1 MLIGCSLA
9 GVPGF
14 DLPMCVA
21 LGAIAAATAPAA
33 TLMVI
38 RQYKARGPVSDML
51 LPVVAMDDALGLIAF
66 AISMN
71 IAQTLQSG
79 AAMTVQG
86 MLVSPLLEIV
96 GSVVLGAALGL
107 LLSLLARFFRSR
119 GNKLALTIAFVF
131 LALALCDLWGLS
143 NLLCIMMIGA
153 VMTNLC
159 PAASVIIEQT
169 DRFTP
174 PLFLLFF
181 VISGAELDLSVLPTV
196 GLVGACYVVVR
207 VLGKWLGSFLGSR
220 LVNAHPNV
228 QKYLGFTLIPQAG
241 VAIGMARKEKEVAA
255 LSGAVAYIIMNTAI
269 QAMINAAG
277 GVEAMP
283 ANSTTTML
291 GITTLQMG
299 VFGGIVVGLGVA
311 ALHNKFYKIELPQVL
326 AFFGGTRFVPIVSSI
341 VYLVVGIAM
350 FYIWPVVQNCIA
362 ALGALV
368 LASGYAGTF
377 IYGLLE
383 RALIPFG
390 LHHVFYMPFW
400 QTAVGGTAIIDG
412 VTVTGAQ
419 NIFFAELAS
428 KSTTVFSVSATRFMA
443 GKFPFMMFGLPG
455 AALAMYQCAKPEK
468 KKAAGGLLL
477 SAALTAFLTGITEPL
492 EFTFIFVALPMYA
505 VHCVLAGLSFMLMH
519 ILNVG
524 VGMTFS
530 GGLIDLVLF
539 GVMQGNAKTHWVWV
553 VVVGAVYFV
562 LYYIIFRFMISKF
575 DYKTPG
581 RDDAEEVKLYTRA
594 DVNARNAASGSV
606 PAGNDPVSAMI
617 VEGLGGAAN
626 LADVDCCA
634 TRLRCTVNDAA
645 LVKQDVL
652 KASGASGVICKGNG
666 VQVVYGPK
674 VAVIKAK
681 LEDYLES
688 APKNPVVAPSPATAP
703 AAKDT
708 VLSACLNGTVV
719 PLADVKDEAFAS
731 GVLGDGIAIEPSD
744 GELVA
749 PADGEI
755 SSTFETHHAVGMTT
769 ADGAELL
776 MHIGIDTVKLG
787 GKHFTYLVNEGDKVK
802 KGQPLIRFE
811 LEAIKAEGYP
821 VTTPLIVCNTD
832 DYAAVEAKA
841 SGTVKQGDALLELK
855 H

>member
-1 MLIGCSLA
+1 MKDKIFGVLQRVGRSFML
-9 GVPGF
+9 P
-14 DLPMCVA
+14 
-21 LGAIAAATAPAA
+21 IA
-33 TLMVI
+33 
-38 RQYKARGPVSDML
+38 L
-51 LPVVAMDDALGLIAF
+51 LPVA
-66 AISMN
+66 
-71 IAQTLQSG
+71 
-79 AAMTVQG
+79 
-86 MLVSPLLEIV
+86 
-96 GSVVLGAALGL
+96 GL
-107 LLSLLARFFRSR
+107 LLGIGSSFTNETMLAAYGLNSVIHPGTLIYTILDVMSQTGSAVF
-119 GNKLALTIAFVF
+119 NNLAL
-131 LALALCDLWGLS
+131 
-143 NLLCIMMIGA
+143 
-153 VMTNLC
+153 
-159 PAASVIIEQT
+159 
-169 DRFTP
+169 
-174 PLFLLFF
+174 LF
-181 VISGAELDLSVLPTV
+181 AM
-196 GLVGACYVVVR
+196 
-207 VLGKWLGSFLGSR
+207 
-220 LVNAHPNV
+220 
-228 QKYLGFTLIPQAG
+228 G

-277 GVEAMP
+277 GVDAMP

-326 AFFGGTRFVPIVSSI
+326 AFFGGTRFVPIISSI

-350 FYIWPVVQNCIA
+350 FYIWPVVQSGIA

-455 AALAMYQCAKPEK
+455 AALAMYHCAKPEK

-539 GVMQGNAKTHWVWV
+539 GAMQGNAKTHWIWV

-562 LYYIIFRFMISKF
+562 LYYLIFRFMISKF
-575 DYKTPG
+575 NYKTPG

-594 DVNARNAASGSV
+594 DVNARSAASGSNA
-606 PAGNDPVSAMI
+606 PAGDDPVSALI
-617 VEGLGGAAN
+617 VEGLGGTDN
-626 LADVDCCA
+626 LSDVDCCA
-634 TRLRCTVNDAA
+634 TRLRCTVKDAA
-645 LVKQDVL
+645 LVRQDVL

-681 LEDYLES
+681 LEDYLEN
-688 APKNPVVAPSPATAP
+688 APKTPAATAAP
-703 AAKDT
+703 APAAAPAAPAAAAKDT

-731 GVLGDGIAIEPSD
+731 GALGDGIAIEPTD

-769 ADGAELL
+769 VDGAELL

-787 GKHFTYLVNEGDKVK
+787 GKHFTYLVNEGDKVR
-802 KGQPLIRFE
+802 KGQPLIRFDI
-811 LEAIKAEGYP
+811 EAIKAEGYP

-832 DYAAVEAKA
+832 EYAAVTPKA

-855 H
+855 G

>member
-1 MLIGCSLA
+1 MKDKIFGVLQRVGRSFML
-9 GVPGF
+9 P
-14 DLPMCVA
+14 
-21 LGAIAAATAPAA
+21 IA
-33 TLMVI
+33 
-38 RQYKARGPVSDML
+38 L
-51 LPVVAMDDALGLIAF
+51 LPVA
-66 AISMN
+66 
-71 IAQTLQSG
+71 
-79 AAMTVQG
+79 
-86 MLVSPLLEIV
+86 
-96 GSVVLGAALGL
+96 GL
-107 LLSLLARFFRSR
+107 LLGIGSSFTNETMLAAYGLNSVIHPGTLIYTILDVMSQTGSAVF
-119 GNKLALTIAFVF
+119 NNLAL
-131 LALALCDLWGLS
+131 
-143 NLLCIMMIGA
+143 
-153 VMTNLC
+153 
-159 PAASVIIEQT
+159 
-169 DRFTP
+169 
-174 PLFLLFF
+174 LF
-181 VISGAELDLSVLPTV
+181 AM
-196 GLVGACYVVVR
+196 
-207 VLGKWLGSFLGSR
+207 
-220 LVNAHPNV
+220 
-228 QKYLGFTLIPQAG
+228 G

-326 AFFGGTRFVPIVSSI
+326 AFFGGTRFVPIISSI
-341 VYLVVGIAM
+341 MYLVVGIAM
-350 FYIWPVVQNCIA
+350 FYIWPVVQSGIA

-539 GVMQGNAKTHWVWV
+539 GVMQGNDKTHWMWV

-594 DVNARNAASGSV
+594 DVNARSAASGSTA
-606 PAGNDPVSAMI
+606 PAGDDPVSALI
-617 VEGLGGAAN
+617 VEGLGGADN
-626 LADVDCCA
+626 LSDVDCCA
-634 TRLRCTVNDAA
+634 TRLRCTVKDAA
-645 LVKQDVL
+645 LVRQDVL

-666 VQVVYGPK
+666 IQVVYGPK

-681 LEDYLES
+681 LEDYLEN
-688 APKNPVVAPSPATAP
+688 APKTPAATAAP
-703 AAKDT
+703 APAAAPAVPAAAAKDT
-708 VLSACLNGTVV
+708 VLAACLTGTVV

-731 GVLGDGIAIEPSD
+731 GALGDGIAIEPTD

-769 ADGAELL
+769 TDGAELL

-821 VTTPLIVCNTD
+821 VTTPVIVCNTD
-832 DYAAVEAKA
+832 DYAVVEAKA

>member
-1 MLIGCSLA
+1 MKDKIFGVLQRVGRSFML
-9 GVPGF
+9 P
-14 DLPMCVA
+14 
-21 LGAIAAATAPAA
+21 IA
-33 TLMVI
+33 
-38 RQYKARGPVSDML
+38 L
-51 LPVVAMDDALGLIAF
+51 LPVA
-66 AISMN
+66 
-71 IAQTLQSG
+71 
-79 AAMTVQG
+79 
-86 MLVSPLLEIV
+86 
-96 GSVVLGAALGL
+96 GL
-107 LLSLLARFFRSR
+107 LLGIGSSFTNETMLAAYGLNSVIHPGTLIYTILDVMSQTGSAVF
-119 GNKLALTIAFVF
+119 NNLAL
-131 LALALCDLWGLS
+131 
-143 NLLCIMMIGA
+143 
-153 VMTNLC
+153 
-159 PAASVIIEQT
+159 
-169 DRFTP
+169 
-174 PLFLLFF
+174 LF
-181 VISGAELDLSVLPTV
+181 AM
-196 GLVGACYVVVR
+196 
-207 VLGKWLGSFLGSR
+207 
-220 LVNAHPNV
+220 
-228 QKYLGFTLIPQAG
+228 G

-277 GVEAMP
+277 GVDAMP

-326 AFFGGTRFVPIVSSI
+326 AFFGGTRFVPIISSI

-350 FYIWPVVQNCIA
+350 FYIWPVVQSGIA

-428 KSTTVFSVSATRFMA
+428 KATTVFSVSATRFMA

-468 KKAAGGLLL
+468 KKVAGGLLL

-594 DVNARNAASGSV
+594 DVNARSAASGSNA
-606 PAGNDPVSAMI
+606 PAGDDPVSALI

-626 LADVDCCA
+626 LSDVDCCA
-634 TRLRCTVNDAA
+634 TRLRCTVKDAA

-681 LEDYLES
+681 LEDYLEN
-688 APKNPVVAPSPATAP
+688 APKTPAATAAPAPATAP
-703 AAKDT
+703 ATPAAAAKDT

-731 GVLGDGIAIEPSD
+731 GALGDGIAIEPTD

-832 DYAAVEAKA
+832 DYAAVAAKA

>member
-1 MLIGCSLA
+1 MKDKIFGVLQRVGRSFML
-9 GVPGF
+9 P
-14 DLPMCVA
+14 
-21 LGAIAAATAPAA
+21 IA
-33 TLMVI
+33 
-38 RQYKARGPVSDML
+38 L
-51 LPVVAMDDALGLIAF
+51 LPVA
-66 AISMN
+66 
-71 IAQTLQSG
+71 
-79 AAMTVQG
+79 
-86 MLVSPLLEIV
+86 
-96 GSVVLGAALGL
+96 GL
-107 LLSLLARFFRSR
+107 LLGIGSSFTNETMLAAYGLNSVIHPGTLIYTILDVMSQTGSAVF
-119 GNKLALTIAFVF
+119 NNLAL
-131 LALALCDLWGLS
+131 
-143 NLLCIMMIGA
+143 
-153 VMTNLC
+153 
-159 PAASVIIEQT
+159 
-169 DRFTP
+169 
-174 PLFLLFF
+174 LF
-181 VISGAELDLSVLPTV
+181 AM
-196 GLVGACYVVVR
+196 
-207 VLGKWLGSFLGSR
+207 
-220 LVNAHPNV
+220 
-228 QKYLGFTLIPQAG
+228 G

-350 FYIWPVVQNCIA
+350 FYIWPVVQSGIA

-468 KKAAGGLLL
+468 KKVAGGLLL

-539 GVMQGNAKTHWVWV
+539 GAMQGNAKTHWIWV

-562 LYYIIFRFMISKF
+562 LYYLIFRFMISKF

-594 DVNARNAASGSV
+594 DVNARSAASGSNA
-606 PAGNDPVSAMI
+606 PAGDDPVSALI
-617 VEGLGGAAN
+617 VEGLGGTDN
-626 LADVDCCA
+626 LSDVDCCA
-634 TRLRCTVNDAA
+634 TRLRCTVKDAA
-645 LVKQDVL
+645 LVRQDVL

-681 LEDYLES
+681 LEDYLET
-688 APKNPVVAPSPATAP
+688 APKTPAAPAAPAPAAAP
-703 AAKDT
+703 AAPAAAAKDT
-708 VLSACLNGTVV
+708 VLAACLTGTVV
-719 PLADVKDEAFAS
+719 PLAEVKDEAFAS
-731 GVLGDGIAIEPSD
+731 GALGDGIAIEPAV

-755 SSTFETHHAVGMTT
+755 SSTFDTHHAVGMTT
-769 ADGAELL
+769 VDGAELL

-787 GKHFTYLVNEGDKVK
+787 GKHFTYLVNEGDKVR
-802 KGQPLIRFE
+802 KGQPLIRFDI
-811 LEAIKAEGYP
+811 EAIKAEGYP

-832 DYAAVEAKA
+832 EYAAVTPKA

-855 H
+855 G

>member
-1 MLIGCSLA
+1 MKDKIFGVLQRVGRSFML
-9 GVPGF
+9 P
-14 DLPMCVA
+14 
-21 LGAIAAATAPAA
+21 IA
-33 TLMVI
+33 
-38 RQYKARGPVSDML
+38 L
-51 LPVVAMDDALGLIAF
+51 LPVA
-66 AISMN
+66 
-71 IAQTLQSG
+71 
-79 AAMTVQG
+79 
-86 MLVSPLLEIV
+86 
-96 GSVVLGAALGL
+96 GL
-107 LLSLLARFFRSR
+107 LLGIGSSFTNETMLAAYGLNSVIHPGTLIYTILDVMSQTGSAVF
-119 GNKLALTIAFVF
+119 NNLAL
-131 LALALCDLWGLS
+131 
-143 NLLCIMMIGA
+143 
-153 VMTNLC
+153 
-159 PAASVIIEQT
+159 
-169 DRFTP
+169 
-174 PLFLLFF
+174 LF
-181 VISGAELDLSVLPTV
+181 AM
-196 GLVGACYVVVR
+196 
-207 VLGKWLGSFLGSR
+207 
-220 LVNAHPNV
+220 
-228 QKYLGFTLIPQAG
+228 G

-277 GVEAMP
+277 GVDAMP

-326 AFFGGTRFVPIVSSI
+326 AFFGGTRFVPIISSI

-350 FYIWPVVQNCIA
+350 FYIWPVVQSGIA

-455 AALAMYQCAKPEK
+455 AALAMYHCAKPEK

-594 DVNARNAASGSV
+594 DVNARSAASGSNA
-606 PAGNDPVSAMI
+606 PAGDDPVSALI
-617 VEGLGGAAN
+617 VEGLGGTDN
-626 LADVDCCA
+626 LSDVDCCA
-634 TRLRCTVNDAA
+634 TRLRCTVKDAA
-645 LVKQDVL
+645 LVRQDVL

-681 LEDYLES
+681 LEDYLEN
-688 APKNPVVAPSPATAP
+688 APKTPAATAAP
-703 AAKDT
+703 APAAAPAAPAAAAKDT
-708 VLSACLNGTVV
+708 VLAACLTGTVV
-719 PLADVKDEAFAS
+719 PLAEVKDEAFAS
-731 GVLGDGIAIEPSD
+731 GALGDGIAIEPAV

-755 SSTFETHHAVGMTT
+755 SSTFDTHHAVGMTT
-769 ADGAELL
+769 VDGAELL

-787 GKHFTYLVNEGDKVK
+787 GKHFTYLVNEGDKVR
-802 KGQPLIRFE
+802 KGQPLIRFDI
-811 LEAIKAEGYP
+811 EAIKAEGYP

-832 DYAAVEAKA
+832 EYAAVTPKA

-855 H
+855 G

>member
-1 MLIGCSLA
+1 MKDKIFGVLQRVGRSFML
-9 GVPGF
+9 P
-14 DLPMCVA
+14 
-21 LGAIAAATAPAA
+21 IA
-33 TLMVI
+33 
-38 RQYKARGPVSDML
+38 L
-51 LPVVAMDDALGLIAF
+51 LPVA
-66 AISMN
+66 
-71 IAQTLQSG
+71 
-79 AAMTVQG
+79 
-86 MLVSPLLEIV
+86 
-96 GSVVLGAALGL
+96 GL
-107 LLSLLARFFRSR
+107 LLGIGSSFTNETMLAAYGLNNVIHPGTLIYTILDVMSQT
-119 GNKLALTIAFVF
+119 GNAVFSNLAL
-131 LALALCDLWGLS
+131 
-143 NLLCIMMIGA
+143 
-153 VMTNLC
+153 
-159 PAASVIIEQT
+159 
-169 DRFTP
+169 
-174 PLFLLFF
+174 LF
-181 VISGAELDLSVLPTV
+181 AM
-196 GLVGACYVVVR
+196 
-207 VLGKWLGSFLGSR
+207 
-220 LVNAHPNV
+220 
-228 QKYLGFTLIPQAG
+228 G

-350 FYIWPVVQNCIA
+350 FYIWPVVQSGIA

-412 VTVTGAQ
+412 MTVTGAQ

-428 KSTTVFSVSATRFMA
+428 KATTVFSVSATRFMA

-575 DYKTPG
+575 NYKTPG

-594 DVNARNAASGSV
+594 DVNARNAASGSTA
-606 PAGNDPVSAMI
+606 PAGNDPVSALI

-626 LADVDCCA
+626 LSDVDCCA
-634 TRLRCTVNDAA
+634 TRLRCTVKDAA

-681 LEDYLES
+681 LEDYLEN
-688 APKNPVVAPSPATAP
+688 APKTSAATATPAPATAP
-703 AAKDT
+703 AAPAAAAKDT

-719 PLADVKDEAFAS
+719 PLAEVKDEAFAS
-731 GVLGDGIAIEPSD
+731 GALGDGIAIEPID

-769 ADGAELL
+769 VDGAELL

-832 DYAAVEAKA
+832 DYAAVAAKA

>member
-1 MLIGCSLA
+1 MKDKIFGVLQRVGRSFML
-9 GVPGF
+9 P
-14 DLPMCVA
+14 
-21 LGAIAAATAPAA
+21 IA
-33 TLMVI
+33 
-38 RQYKARGPVSDML
+38 L
-51 LPVVAMDDALGLIAF
+51 LPVA
-66 AISMN
+66 
-71 IAQTLQSG
+71 
-79 AAMTVQG
+79 
-86 MLVSPLLEIV
+86 
-96 GSVVLGAALGL
+96 GL
-107 LLSLLARFFRSR
+107 LLGIGSSFTNETMLAAYGLNSVIHPGTLIYTILDVMSQT
-119 GNKLALTIAFVF
+119 GNAVFNNLAL
-131 LALALCDLWGLS
+131 
-143 NLLCIMMIGA
+143 
-153 VMTNLC
+153 
-159 PAASVIIEQT
+159 
-169 DRFTP
+169 
-174 PLFLLFF
+174 LF
-181 VISGAELDLSVLPTV
+181 AM
-196 GLVGACYVVVR
+196 
-207 VLGKWLGSFLGSR
+207 
-220 LVNAHPNV
+220 
-228 QKYLGFTLIPQAG
+228 G

-350 FYIWPVVQNCIA
+350 FYIWPVVQNGIA

-553 VVVGAVYFV
+553 VVVGVVYFV

-688 APKNPVVAPSPATAP
+688 APKNPVVASSPATAP

-787 GKHFTYLVNEGDKVK
+787 GKHFTYLINEGDKVK

-841 SGTVKQGDALLELK
+841 SGIVKQGDALLELK

>member
-1 MLIGCSLA
+1 MKDKIFGVLQRVGRSFML
-9 GVPGF
+9 P
-14 DLPMCVA
+14 
-21 LGAIAAATAPAA
+21 IA
-33 TLMVI
+33 
-38 RQYKARGPVSDML
+38 L
-51 LPVVAMDDALGLIAF
+51 LPVA
-66 AISMN
+66 
-71 IAQTLQSG
+71 
-79 AAMTVQG
+79 
-86 MLVSPLLEIV
+86 
-96 GSVVLGAALGL
+96 GL
-107 LLSLLARFFRSR
+107 LLGIGSSFTNETMLAAYGLNSVIHPGTLIYTILDVMSQTGSAVF
-119 GNKLALTIAFVF
+119 NNLAL
-131 LALALCDLWGLS
+131 
-143 NLLCIMMIGA
+143 
-153 VMTNLC
+153 
-159 PAASVIIEQT
+159 
-169 DRFTP
+169 
-174 PLFLLFF
+174 LF
-181 VISGAELDLSVLPTV
+181 AM
-196 GLVGACYVVVR
+196 
-207 VLGKWLGSFLGSR
+207 
-220 LVNAHPNV
+220 
-228 QKYLGFTLIPQAG
+228 G

-350 FYIWPVVQNCIA
+350 FYIWPVVQSGIA

-539 GVMQGNAKTHWVWV
+539 GVMQGNAKTHWIWV

-594 DVNARNAASGSV
+594 DVNARSAASGSTA
-606 PAGNDPVSAMI
+606 PAGDDPVSALI

-626 LADVDCCA
+626 LSDVDCCA
-634 TRLRCTVNDAA
+634 TRLRCTVKDAA
-645 LVKQDVL
+645 LVRQDVL

-681 LEDYLES
+681 LEDYLET
-688 APKNPVVAPSPATAP
+688 APKTPAAAAAAAPAPAAAP
-703 AAKDT
+703 AAPAAAAKDT
-708 VLSACLNGTVV
+708 VLAACLTGTVV

-731 GVLGDGIAIEPSD
+731 GALGDGIAIEPID

-832 DYAAVEAKA
+832 DYAAVAAKA

>member
-1 MLIGCSLA
+1 MKDKIFGVLQRVGRSFML
-9 GVPGF
+9 P
-14 DLPMCVA
+14 
-21 LGAIAAATAPAA
+21 IA
-33 TLMVI
+33 
-38 RQYKARGPVSDML
+38 L
-51 LPVVAMDDALGLIAF
+51 LPVA
-66 AISMN
+66 
-71 IAQTLQSG
+71 
-79 AAMTVQG
+79 
-86 MLVSPLLEIV
+86 
-96 GSVVLGAALGL
+96 GL
-107 LLSLLARFFRSR
+107 LLGIGSSFTNETMLAAYGLNSVIHPGTLIYTILDVMSQTGSAVF
-119 GNKLALTIAFVF
+119 NNLAL
-131 LALALCDLWGLS
+131 
-143 NLLCIMMIGA
+143 
-153 VMTNLC
+153 
-159 PAASVIIEQT
+159 
-169 DRFTP
+169 
-174 PLFLLFF
+174 LF
-181 VISGAELDLSVLPTV
+181 AM
-196 GLVGACYVVVR
+196 
-207 VLGKWLGSFLGSR
+207 
-220 LVNAHPNV
+220 
-228 QKYLGFTLIPQAG
+228 G

-326 AFFGGTRFVPIVSSI
+326 AFFGGTRFVPIISSI

-350 FYIWPVVQNCIA
+350 FYIWPVVQSGIA

-575 DYKTPG
+575 NYKTPG

-606 PAGNDPVSAMI
+606 PAGNDPVSALI

-626 LADVDCCA
+626 LSDVDCCA
-634 TRLRCTVNDAA
+634 TRLRCTVKDAA

-681 LEDYLES
+681 LEDYLEN
-688 APKNPVVAPSPATAP
+688 APKTPAVTAAPAPATAP
-703 AAKDT
+703 AAPAAAAKDT

-719 PLADVKDEAFAS
+719 PLAEVKDEAFAS
-731 GVLGDGIAIEPSD
+731 GALGDGIAIEPID

-769 ADGAELL
+769 VDGAELL

-832 DYAAVEAKA
+832 DYAAVAAKA

>member
-1 MLIGCSLA
+1 MKDKIFGVLQRVGRSFML
-9 GVPGF
+9 P
-14 DLPMCVA
+14 
-21 LGAIAAATAPAA
+21 IA
-33 TLMVI
+33 
-38 RQYKARGPVSDML
+38 L
-51 LPVVAMDDALGLIAF
+51 LPVA
-66 AISMN
+66 
-71 IAQTLQSG
+71 
-79 AAMTVQG
+79 
-86 MLVSPLLEIV
+86 
-96 GSVVLGAALGL
+96 GL
-107 LLSLLARFFRSR
+107 LLGIGSSFTNETMLAAYGLNSVIHPGTLIYTILDVMSQTGSAVF
-119 GNKLALTIAFVF
+119 NNLAL
-131 LALALCDLWGLS
+131 
-143 NLLCIMMIGA
+143 
-153 VMTNLC
+153 
-159 PAASVIIEQT
+159 
-169 DRFTP
+169 
-174 PLFLLFF
+174 LF
-181 VISGAELDLSVLPTV
+181 AM
-196 GLVGACYVVVR
+196 
-207 VLGKWLGSFLGSR
+207 
-220 LVNAHPNV
+220 
-228 QKYLGFTLIPQAG
+228 G

-350 FYIWPVVQNCIA
+350 FYIWPVVQSGIA

-468 KKAAGGLLL
+468 KKVAGGLLL

-594 DVNARNAASGSV
+594 DVNARSAASGSTA
-606 PAGNDPVSAMI
+606 PAGDDPVSALI

-626 LADVDCCA
+626 LSDVDCCA
-634 TRLRCTVNDAA
+634 TRLRCTVKDAA
-645 LVKQDVL
+645 LVRQDVL

-681 LEDYLES
+681 LEDYLEN
-688 APKNPVVAPSPATAP
+688 APKTPAATAAP
-703 AAKDT
+703 AVPAAAPAVPAAAAKDT
-708 VLSACLNGTVV
+708 VLAACLTGTVV
-719 PLADVKDEAFAS
+719 PLAEVKDEAFAS
-731 GVLGDGIAIEPSD
+731 GALGDGIAIEPAV

-755 SSTFETHHAVGMTT
+755 SSTFDTHHAVGMTT
-769 ADGAELL
+769 VDGAELL

-787 GKHFTYLVNEGDKVK
+787 GKHFTYLVNEGDKVR
-802 KGQPLIRFE
+802 KGQPLIRFDI
-811 LEAIKAEGYP
+811 EAIKAEGYP

-832 DYAAVEAKA
+832 EYAAVTPKA

-855 H
+855 G

>member
-1 MLIGCSLA
+1 MKDKIFGVLQRVGRSFML
-9 GVPGF
+9 P
-14 DLPMCVA
+14 
-21 LGAIAAATAPAA
+21 IA
-33 TLMVI
+33 
-38 RQYKARGPVSDML
+38 L
-51 LPVVAMDDALGLIAF
+51 LPVA
-66 AISMN
+66 
-71 IAQTLQSG
+71 
-79 AAMTVQG
+79 
-86 MLVSPLLEIV
+86 
-96 GSVVLGAALGL
+96 GL
-107 LLSLLARFFRSR
+107 LLGIGSSFTNETMLAAYGLNSVIHPGTLIYTILDVMSQTGSAVF
-119 GNKLALTIAFVF
+119 NNLAL
-131 LALALCDLWGLS
+131 
-143 NLLCIMMIGA
+143 
-153 VMTNLC
+153 
-159 PAASVIIEQT
+159 
-169 DRFTP
+169 
-174 PLFLLFF
+174 LF
-181 VISGAELDLSVLPTV
+181 AM
-196 GLVGACYVVVR
+196 
-207 VLGKWLGSFLGSR
+207 
-220 LVNAHPNV
+220 
-228 QKYLGFTLIPQAG
+228 G

-350 FYIWPVVQNCIA
+350 FYIWPVVQSGIA

-468 KKAAGGLLL
+468 KKVAGGLLL

-539 GVMQGNAKTHWVWV
+539 GVMQGNAKTHWMWV

-594 DVNARNAASGSV
+594 DVNARSAASGSNA
-606 PAGNDPVSAMI
+606 PAGDDPVSALI
-617 VEGLGGAAN
+617 VEGLGGTDN
-626 LADVDCCA
+626 LSDVDCCA
-634 TRLRCTVNDAA
+634 TRLRCTVKDAA
-645 LVKQDVL
+645 LVRQDVL

-681 LEDYLES
+681 LEDYLEN
-688 APKNPVVAPSPATAP
+688 APKTPAAATAP
-703 AAKDT
+703 APAAAPAAPAAAAKDT
-708 VLSACLNGTVV
+708 VLAACLTGTVV
-719 PLADVKDEAFAS
+719 PLAEVKDEAFAS
-731 GVLGDGIAIEPSD
+731 GALGDGIAIEPAV

-755 SSTFETHHAVGMTT
+755 SSTFDTHHAVGMTT
-769 ADGAELL
+769 VDGAELL

-787 GKHFTYLVNEGDKVK
+787 GKHFTYLVNEGDKVR
-802 KGQPLIRFE
+802 KGQPLIRFDI
-811 LEAIKAEGYP
+811 EAIKAEGYP

-832 DYAAVEAKA
+832 EYAAVTPKA

-855 H
+855 G

>member
-1 MLIGCSLA
+1 MKDKIFGVLQRVGRSFML
-9 GVPGF
+9 P
-14 DLPMCVA
+14 
-21 LGAIAAATAPAA
+21 IA
-33 TLMVI
+33 
-38 RQYKARGPVSDML
+38 L
-51 LPVVAMDDALGLIAF
+51 LPVA
-66 AISMN
+66 
-71 IAQTLQSG
+71 
-79 AAMTVQG
+79 
-86 MLVSPLLEIV
+86 
-96 GSVVLGAALGL
+96 GL
-107 LLSLLARFFRSR
+107 LLGIGSSFTNETMLAAYGLNSVIHPGTLIYTILDVMSQTGSAVF
-119 GNKLALTIAFVF
+119 NNLAL
-131 LALALCDLWGLS
+131 
-143 NLLCIMMIGA
+143 
-153 VMTNLC
+153 
-159 PAASVIIEQT
+159 
-169 DRFTP
+169 
-174 PLFLLFF
+174 LF
-181 VISGAELDLSVLPTV
+181 AM
-196 GLVGACYVVVR
+196 
-207 VLGKWLGSFLGSR
+207 
-220 LVNAHPNV
+220 
-228 QKYLGFTLIPQAG
+228 G

-326 AFFGGTRFVPIVSSI
+326 AFFGGTRFVPIISSI

-350 FYIWPVVQNCIA
+350 FYIWPVVQSGIA

-412 VTVTGAQ
+412 MTVTGAQ

-428 KSTTVFSVSATRFMA
+428 KATTVFSVSATRFMA

-553 VVVGAVYFV
+553 IVVGAVYFV

-575 DYKTPG
+575 NYKTPG

-606 PAGNDPVSAMI
+606 PAGNDPVSALI

-626 LADVDCCA
+626 LSDVDCCA
-634 TRLRCTVNDAA
+634 TRLRCTVKDAA

-681 LEDYLES
+681 LEDYLEN
-688 APKNPVVAPSPATAP
+688 APKTPAATAASAPATAP
-703 AAKDT
+703 AAPAAAAKDT

-719 PLADVKDEAFAS
+719 PLAEVKDEAFAS
-731 GVLGDGIAIEPSD
+731 GALGDGIAIEPID

-769 ADGAELL
+769 VDGAELL

-832 DYAAVEAKA
+832 DYAAVAAKA

>member
-1 MLIGCSLA
+1 MKDKIFGVLQRVGRSFML
-9 GVPGF
+9 P
-14 DLPMCVA
+14 
-21 LGAIAAATAPAA
+21 IA
-33 TLMVI
+33 
-38 RQYKARGPVSDML
+38 L
-51 LPVVAMDDALGLIAF
+51 LPVA
-66 AISMN
+66 
-71 IAQTLQSG
+71 
-79 AAMTVQG
+79 
-86 MLVSPLLEIV
+86 
-96 GSVVLGAALGL
+96 GL
-107 LLSLLARFFRSR
+107 LLGIGSSFTNETMLAAYGLNSVIHPGTLIYTILDVMSQTGSAVF
-119 GNKLALTIAFVF
+119 NNLAL
-131 LALALCDLWGLS
+131 
-143 NLLCIMMIGA
+143 
-153 VMTNLC
+153 
-159 PAASVIIEQT
+159 
-169 DRFTP
+169 
-174 PLFLLFF
+174 LF
-181 VISGAELDLSVLPTV
+181 AM
-196 GLVGACYVVVR
+196 
-207 VLGKWLGSFLGSR
+207 
-220 LVNAHPNV
+220 
-228 QKYLGFTLIPQAG
+228 G

-277 GVEAMP
+277 GVDAMP

-326 AFFGGTRFVPIVSSI
+326 AFFGGTRFVPIISSI

-350 FYIWPVVQNCIA
+350 FYIWPVVQSGIA

-539 GVMQGNAKTHWVWV
+539 GVMQGNAKTHWMWV

-594 DVNARNAASGSV
+594 DVNARSAASGSTA
-606 PAGNDPVSAMI
+606 PAGDDPVSALI
-617 VEGLGGAAN
+617 VEGLGGTDN
-626 LADVDCCA
+626 LSDVDCCA
-634 TRLRCTVNDAA
+634 TRLRCTVKDAA
-645 LVKQDVL
+645 LVRQDVL

-681 LEDYLES
+681 LEDYLEN
-688 APKNPVVAPSPATAP
+688 APKTPAATAAP
-703 AAKDT
+703 APAAAPAAPAAAAKDT
-708 VLSACLNGTVV
+708 VLAACLTGTVV
-719 PLADVKDEAFAS
+719 PLAEVKDEAFAS
-731 GVLGDGIAIEPSD
+731 GALGDGIAIEPAV

-755 SSTFETHHAVGMTT
+755 SSTFDTHHAVGMTT
-769 ADGAELL
+769 VDGAELL

-787 GKHFTYLVNEGDKVK
+787 GKHFTYLVNEGDKVR
-802 KGQPLIRFE
+802 KGQPLIRFDI
-811 LEAIKAEGYP
+811 EAIKAEGYP

-832 DYAAVEAKA
+832 EYAAVTPKA

-855 H
+855 G

>member
-1 MLIGCSLA
+1 MKDKIFGVLQRVGRSFML
-9 GVPGF
+9 P
-14 DLPMCVA
+14 
-21 LGAIAAATAPAA
+21 IA
-33 TLMVI
+33 
-38 RQYKARGPVSDML
+38 L
-51 LPVVAMDDALGLIAF
+51 LPVA
-66 AISMN
+66 
-71 IAQTLQSG
+71 
-79 AAMTVQG
+79 
-86 MLVSPLLEIV
+86 
-96 GSVVLGAALGL
+96 GL
-107 LLSLLARFFRSR
+107 LLGIGSSFTNETMLAAYGLNSVIHPGTLIYTILDVMSQTGSAVF
-119 GNKLALTIAFVF
+119 NNLAL
-131 LALALCDLWGLS
+131 
-143 NLLCIMMIGA
+143 
-153 VMTNLC
+153 
-159 PAASVIIEQT
+159 
-169 DRFTP
+169 
-174 PLFLLFF
+174 LF
-181 VISGAELDLSVLPTV
+181 AM
-196 GLVGACYVVVR
+196 
-207 VLGKWLGSFLGSR
+207 
-220 LVNAHPNV
+220 
-228 QKYLGFTLIPQAG
+228 G

-326 AFFGGTRFVPIVSSI
+326 AFFGGTRFVPIISSI

-350 FYIWPVVQNCIA
+350 FYIWPVVQSGIA

-468 KKAAGGLLL
+468 KKVAGGLLL

-594 DVNARNAASGSV
+594 DVNARSAASGSTAT
-606 PAGNDPVSAMI
+606 AGDDPVSALI

-626 LADVDCCA
+626 LSDVDCCA
-634 TRLRCTVNDAA
+634 TRLRCTVKDVA

-652 KASGASGVICKGNG
+652 KASGASGVICKGDG

-681 LEDYLES
+681 LEDYLEN
-688 APKNPVVAPSPATAP
+688 APKTPAATAAPAPATAP
-703 AAKDT
+703 AAPAAAAKDT

-719 PLADVKDEAFAS
+719 PLAEVKDEAFAS
-731 GVLGDGIAIEPSD
+731 GALGDGIAIEPTD

-769 ADGAELL
+769 VDGAELL

-787 GKHFTYLVNEGDKVK
+787 GKHFTYLVSEGDKVK
-802 KGQPLIRFE
+802 KGQPLIRFD

-832 DYAAVEAKA
+832 DYAAVAAKA

>member
-1 MLIGCSLA
+1 MKDKIFGVLQRVGRSFML
-9 GVPGF
+9 P
-14 DLPMCVA
+14 
-21 LGAIAAATAPAA
+21 IA
-33 TLMVI
+33 
-38 RQYKARGPVSDML
+38 L
-51 LPVVAMDDALGLIAF
+51 LPVA
-66 AISMN
+66 
-71 IAQTLQSG
+71 
-79 AAMTVQG
+79 
-86 MLVSPLLEIV
+86 
-96 GSVVLGAALGL
+96 GL
-107 LLSLLARFFRSR
+107 LLGIGSSFTNETMLAAYGLNSVIHPGTLIYTILDVMSQTGSAVF
-119 GNKLALTIAFVF
+119 NNLAL
-131 LALALCDLWGLS
+131 
-143 NLLCIMMIGA
+143 
-153 VMTNLC
+153 
-159 PAASVIIEQT
+159 
-169 DRFTP
+169 
-174 PLFLLFF
+174 LF
-181 VISGAELDLSVLPTV
+181 AM
-196 GLVGACYVVVR
+196 
-207 VLGKWLGSFLGSR
+207 
-220 LVNAHPNV
+220 
-228 QKYLGFTLIPQAG
+228 G
-241 VAIGMARKEKEVAA
+241 VAIGMARKEKAVAA

-326 AFFGGTRFVPIVSSI
+326 AFFGGTRFVPIISSI

-350 FYIWPVVQNCIA
+350 FYIWPVVQSGIA

-412 VTVTGAQ
+412 MTVTGAQ

-468 KKAAGGLLL
+468 KKVAGGLLL

-539 GVMQGNAKTHWVWV
+539 GVMQGNAKTHWIWV

-594 DVNARNAASGSV
+594 DVNARSAASGSTA
-606 PAGNDPVSAMI
+606 PAGDDPVSALI
-617 VEGLGGAAN
+617 VEGLGGADN
-626 LADVDCCA
+626 LSDVDCCA
-634 TRLRCTVNDAA
+634 TRLRCTVKDVA

-652 KASGASGVICKGNG
+652 KASGASGVICKGDG

-681 LEDYLES
+681 LEDYLEN
-688 APKNPVVAPSPATAP
+688 APKTPAATAAPAPATAP
-703 AAKDT
+703 AAPAAAAKDT

-719 PLADVKDEAFAS
+719 PLAEVKDEAFAS
-731 GVLGDGIAIEPSD
+731 GALGDGIAIEPID

-769 ADGAELL
+769 VDGAELL

-787 GKHFTYLVNEGDKVK
+787 GKHFTYLVSEGDKVK
-802 KGQPLIRFE
+802 KGQPLIRFD

-832 DYAAVEAKA
+832 DYAAVAAKA

>member
-1 MLIGCSLA
+1 MKDKIFGVLQRVGRSFML
-9 GVPGF
+9 P
-14 DLPMCVA
+14 
-21 LGAIAAATAPAA
+21 IA
-33 TLMVI
+33 
-38 RQYKARGPVSDML
+38 L
-51 LPVVAMDDALGLIAF
+51 LPVA
-66 AISMN
+66 
-71 IAQTLQSG
+71 
-79 AAMTVQG
+79 
-86 MLVSPLLEIV
+86 
-96 GSVVLGAALGL
+96 GL
-107 LLSLLARFFRSR
+107 LLGIGSSFTNETMLAAYGLNSVIHPGTLIYTILDVMSQTGSAVF
-119 GNKLALTIAFVF
+119 NNLAL
-131 LALALCDLWGLS
+131 
-143 NLLCIMMIGA
+143 
-153 VMTNLC
+153 
-159 PAASVIIEQT
+159 
-169 DRFTP
+169 
-174 PLFLLFF
+174 LF
-181 VISGAELDLSVLPTV
+181 AM
-196 GLVGACYVVVR
+196 
-207 VLGKWLGSFLGSR
+207 
-220 LVNAHPNV
+220 
-228 QKYLGFTLIPQAG
+228 G

-350 FYIWPVVQNCIA
+350 FYIWPVVQSGIA

-594 DVNARNAASGSV
+594 DVNARSAASGSTA
-606 PAGNDPVSAMI
+606 PAGDDPVSALI

-626 LADVDCCA
+626 LSDVDCCA
-634 TRLRCTVNDAA
+634 TRLRCTVKDAA

-681 LEDYLES
+681 LEDYLEN
-688 APKNPVVAPSPATAP
+688 APKTPAAP

-731 GVLGDGIAIEPSD
+731 GALGDGIAIEPTD

-832 DYAAVEAKA
+832 DYAAVVAKA

>member
-1 MLIGCSLA
+1 MKDKIFGVLQRVGRSFML
-9 GVPGF
+9 P
-14 DLPMCVA
+14 
-21 LGAIAAATAPAA
+21 IA
-33 TLMVI
+33 
-38 RQYKARGPVSDML
+38 L
-51 LPVVAMDDALGLIAF
+51 LPVA
-66 AISMN
+66 
-71 IAQTLQSG
+71 
-79 AAMTVQG
+79 
-86 MLVSPLLEIV
+86 
-96 GSVVLGAALGL
+96 GL
-107 LLSLLARFFRSR
+107 LLGIGSSFTNETMLAAYGLNSVIHPGTLIYTILDVMSQTGSAVF
-119 GNKLALTIAFVF
+119 NNLAL
-131 LALALCDLWGLS
+131 
-143 NLLCIMMIGA
+143 
-153 VMTNLC
+153 
-159 PAASVIIEQT
+159 
-169 DRFTP
+169 
-174 PLFLLFF
+174 LF
-181 VISGAELDLSVLPTV
+181 AM
-196 GLVGACYVVVR
+196 
-207 VLGKWLGSFLGSR
+207 
-220 LVNAHPNV
+220 
-228 QKYLGFTLIPQAG
+228 G

-311 ALHNKFYKIELPQVL
+311 ALHNRFYKIELPQVL
-326 AFFGGTRFVPIVSSI
+326 AFFGGTRFVPIISSI

-350 FYIWPVVQNCIA
+350 FYIWPVVQSGIA

-539 GVMQGNAKTHWVWV
+539 GAMQGNAKTHWMWV

-594 DVNARNAASGSV
+594 DVNARSAASGSTA
-606 PAGNDPVSAMI
+606 PAGDDPVSALI
-617 VEGLGGAAN
+617 VEGLGGVDN
-626 LADVDCCA
+626 LSDVDCCA
-634 TRLRCTVNDAA
+634 TRLRCTVKDVA

-652 KASGASGVICKGNG
+652 KASGASGVICKGDG

-681 LEDYLES
+681 LEDYLEN
-688 APKNPVVAPSPATAP
+688 APKTPAVTATPAPAAH

-719 PLADVKDEAFAS
+719 PLAEVKDEAFAS
-731 GVLGDGIAIEPSD
+731 GALGDGIAIEPID

-769 ADGAELL
+769 VDGAELL

-832 DYAAVEAKA
+832 DYAAVAAKA

>member
-1 MLIGCSLA
+1 MKDKIFGVLQRVGRSFML
-9 GVPGF
+9 P
-14 DLPMCVA
+14 
-21 LGAIAAATAPAA
+21 IA
-33 TLMVI
+33 
-38 RQYKARGPVSDML
+38 L
-51 LPVVAMDDALGLIAF
+51 LPVA
-66 AISMN
+66 
-71 IAQTLQSG
+71 
-79 AAMTVQG
+79 
-86 MLVSPLLEIV
+86 
-96 GSVVLGAALGL
+96 GL
-107 LLSLLARFFRSR
+107 LLGIGSSFTNETMLAAYGLNSVIHPGTLIYTILDVMSQTGSAVF
-119 GNKLALTIAFVF
+119 NNLAL
-131 LALALCDLWGLS
+131 
-143 NLLCIMMIGA
+143 
-153 VMTNLC
+153 
-159 PAASVIIEQT
+159 
-169 DRFTP
+169 
-174 PLFLLFF
+174 LF
-181 VISGAELDLSVLPTV
+181 AM
-196 GLVGACYVVVR
+196 
-207 VLGKWLGSFLGSR
+207 
-220 LVNAHPNV
+220 
-228 QKYLGFTLIPQAG
+228 G

-326 AFFGGTRFVPIVSSI
+326 AFFGGTRFVPIISSI

-350 FYIWPVVQNCIA
+350 FYIWPVVQSGIA

-539 GVMQGNAKTHWVWV
+539 GVMQGNAKTHWIWV

-562 LYYIIFRFMISKF
+562 LYYLIFRFMISKF
-575 DYKTPG
+575 NYKTPG

-594 DVNARNAASGSV
+594 DVNARSAASGSNA
-606 PAGNDPVSAMI
+606 PAGDDPVSALI

-626 LADVDCCA
+626 LSDVDCCA
-634 TRLRCTVNDAA
+634 TRLRCTVKDAA
-645 LVKQDVL
+645 LVRQDVL

-681 LEDYLES
+681 LEDYLEN
-688 APKNPVVAPSPATAP
+688 APKTPAATAAP
-703 AAKDT
+703 APAAAPAVPAAAAKDT
-708 VLSACLNGTVV
+708 VLAACLTGTVV

-731 GVLGDGIAIEPSD
+731 GALGDGIAIEPTD

-769 ADGAELL
+769 VDGAELL

-811 LEAIKAEGYP
+811 LEAIKVEGYP

-832 DYAAVEAKA
+832 DYAAVAAKA

>member
-1 MLIGCSLA
+1 MKDKIFGVLQRVGRSFML
-9 GVPGF
+9 P
-14 DLPMCVA
+14 
-21 LGAIAAATAPAA
+21 IA
-33 TLMVI
+33 
-38 RQYKARGPVSDML
+38 L
-51 LPVVAMDDALGLIAF
+51 LPVA
-66 AISMN
+66 
-71 IAQTLQSG
+71 
-79 AAMTVQG
+79 
-86 MLVSPLLEIV
+86 
-96 GSVVLGAALGL
+96 GL
-107 LLSLLARFFRSR
+107 LLGIGSSFTNETMLAAYGLNSVIHPGTLIYTILDVMSQTGSAVF
-119 GNKLALTIAFVF
+119 NNLAL
-131 LALALCDLWGLS
+131 
-143 NLLCIMMIGA
+143 
-153 VMTNLC
+153 
-159 PAASVIIEQT
+159 
-169 DRFTP
+169 
-174 PLFLLFF
+174 LF
-181 VISGAELDLSVLPTV
+181 AM
-196 GLVGACYVVVR
+196 
-207 VLGKWLGSFLGSR
+207 
-220 LVNAHPNV
+220 
-228 QKYLGFTLIPQAG
+228 G

-326 AFFGGTRFVPIVSSI
+326 AFFGGTRFVPIISSI

-350 FYIWPVVQNCIA
+350 FYIWPVVQSGIA

-468 KKAAGGLLL
+468 KKVAGGLLL

-594 DVNARNAASGSV
+594 DVNARSAASGSTA
-606 PAGNDPVSAMI
+606 PAGDDPVSALI

-626 LADVDCCA
+626 LSDVDCCA
-634 TRLRCTVNDAA
+634 TRLRCTVKDAA

-681 LEDYLES
+681 LEDYLEN
-688 APKNPVVAPSPATAP
+688 APKTPAATAASAPATAP
-703 AAKDT
+703 AAPAAAAKDT

-719 PLADVKDEAFAS
+719 PLAEVKDEAFAS
-731 GVLGDGIAIEPSD
+731 GALGDGIAIEPTD

-787 GKHFTYLVNEGDKVK
+787 GKHFAYLVNEGDKVK

-832 DYAAVEAKA
+832 DYAAVAAKA

>member
-1 MLIGCSLA
+1 MLDTNLGKGELKMKDKIF
-9 GVPGF
+9 GVLQRVGRSF
-14 DLPMCVA
+14 MLP
-21 LGAIAAATAPAA
+21 IA
-33 TLMVI
+33 
-38 RQYKARGPVSDML
+38 L
-51 LPVVAMDDALGLIAF
+51 LPVA
-66 AISMN
+66 
-71 IAQTLQSG
+71 
-79 AAMTVQG
+79 
-86 MLVSPLLEIV
+86 
-96 GSVVLGAALGL
+96 GL
-107 LLSLLARFFRSR
+107 LLGIGSSFTNETMLAAYGLNSVIHPGTLIYTILDVMSQT
-119 GNKLALTIAFVF
+119 GNAVFNNLAL
-131 LALALCDLWGLS
+131 
-143 NLLCIMMIGA
+143 
-153 VMTNLC
+153 
-159 PAASVIIEQT
+159 
-169 DRFTP
+169 
-174 PLFLLFF
+174 LF
-181 VISGAELDLSVLPTV
+181 AM
-196 GLVGACYVVVR
+196 
-207 VLGKWLGSFLGSR
+207 
-220 LVNAHPNV
+220 
-228 QKYLGFTLIPQAG
+228 G

-350 FYIWPVVQNCIA
+350 FYIWPVVQNGIA

-606 PAGNDPVSAMI
+606 PAGNDPVSALI

-626 LADVDCCA
+626 LTDVDCCA

-688 APKNPVVAPSPATAP
+688 TPKDPVVAPSPAAAS

-821 VTTPLIVCNTD
+821 VTTPVIVCNTD

-841 SGTVKQGDALLELK
+841 GGTVKQGDALLELK

>member
-1 MLIGCSLA
+1 MA
-9 GVPGF
+9 
-14 DLPMCVA
+14 
-21 LGAIAAATAPAA
+21 
-33 TLMVI
+33 
-38 RQYKARGPVSDML
+38 
-51 LPVVAMDDALGLIAF
+51 
-66 AISMN
+66 
-71 IAQTLQSG
+71 
-79 AAMTVQG
+79 
-86 MLVSPLLEIV
+86 
-96 GSVVLGAALGL
+96 GL
-107 LLSLLARFFRSR
+107 LLGIGSSFTNETMLAAYGLNSVIHPGTLIYTILDVMSQT
-119 GNKLALTIAFVF
+119 GNAVFNNLAL
-131 LALALCDLWGLS
+131 
-143 NLLCIMMIGA
+143 
-153 VMTNLC
+153 
-159 PAASVIIEQT
+159 
-169 DRFTP
+169 
-174 PLFLLFF
+174 LF
-181 VISGAELDLSVLPTV
+181 AM
-196 GLVGACYVVVR
+196 
-207 VLGKWLGSFLGSR
+207 
-220 LVNAHPNV
+220 
-228 QKYLGFTLIPQAG
+228 G

-350 FYIWPVVQNCIA
+350 FYIWPVVQNGIA

-606 PAGNDPVSAMI
+606 PAGNDPVSALI

-626 LADVDCCA
+626 LTDVDCCA

-688 APKNPVVAPSPATAP
+688 TPKDPVVAPSPAAAS

-787 GKHFTYLVNEGDKVK
+787 GKHFTYLVNDGDKVK

-821 VTTPLIVCNTD
+821 VTTPVIVCNTD

-855 H
+855 R

>member
-1 MLIGCSLA
+1 MKDKIFGVLQRVGRSFML
-9 GVPGF
+9 P
-14 DLPMCVA
+14 
-21 LGAIAAATAPAA
+21 IA
-33 TLMVI
+33 
-38 RQYKARGPVSDML
+38 L
-51 LPVVAMDDALGLIAF
+51 LPVA
-66 AISMN
+66 
-71 IAQTLQSG
+71 
-79 AAMTVQG
+79 
-86 MLVSPLLEIV
+86 
-96 GSVVLGAALGL
+96 GL
-107 LLSLLARFFRSR
+107 LLGIGSSFTNETMLAAYGLNSVIHPGTLIYTILDVMSQT
-119 GNKLALTIAFVF
+119 GNAVFNNLAL
-131 LALALCDLWGLS
+131 
-143 NLLCIMMIGA
+143 
-153 VMTNLC
+153 
-159 PAASVIIEQT
+159 
-169 DRFTP
+169 
-174 PLFLLFF
+174 LF
-181 VISGAELDLSVLPTV
+181 AM
-196 GLVGACYVVVR
+196 
-207 VLGKWLGSFLGSR
+207 
-220 LVNAHPNV
+220 
-228 QKYLGFTLIPQAG
+228 G

-350 FYIWPVVQNCIA
+350 FYIWPVVQSGIA

-688 APKNPVVAPSPATAP
+688 APKNPVVAPSSAAAP

-731 GVLGDGIAIEPSD
+731 GALGDGIAIEPTD

-787 GKHFTYLVNEGDKVK
+787 GKHFTYLINEGDKVK

-821 VTTPLIVCNTD
+821 VTTPVIVCNTD
-832 DYAAVEAKA
+832 DYAVVEAKA

>member
-1 MLIGCSLA
+1 MKDKIFGVLQRVGRSFML
-9 GVPGF
+9 P
-14 DLPMCVA
+14 
-21 LGAIAAATAPAA
+21 IA
-33 TLMVI
+33 
-38 RQYKARGPVSDML
+38 L
-51 LPVVAMDDALGLIAF
+51 LPVA
-66 AISMN
+66 
-71 IAQTLQSG
+71 
-79 AAMTVQG
+79 
-86 MLVSPLLEIV
+86 
-96 GSVVLGAALGL
+96 GL
-107 LLSLLARFFRSR
+107 LLGIGSSFTNETMLAAYGLNSVIHPGTLIYTILDVMSQTGSAVF
-119 GNKLALTIAFVF
+119 NNLAL
-131 LALALCDLWGLS
+131 
-143 NLLCIMMIGA
+143 
-153 VMTNLC
+153 
-159 PAASVIIEQT
+159 
-169 DRFTP
+169 
-174 PLFLLFF
+174 LF
-181 VISGAELDLSVLPTV
+181 AM
-196 GLVGACYVVVR
+196 
-207 VLGKWLGSFLGSR
+207 
-220 LVNAHPNV
+220 
-228 QKYLGFTLIPQAG
+228 G

-277 GVEAMP
+277 GVDAMP

-326 AFFGGTRFVPIVSSI
+326 AFFGGTRFVPIISSI

-350 FYIWPVVQNCIA
+350 FYIWPVVQSGIA

-455 AALAMYQCAKPEK
+455 AALAMYHCAKPEK

-539 GVMQGNAKTHWVWV
+539 GVMQGNAKTHWIWV

-562 LYYIIFRFMISKF
+562 LYYLIFRFMISKF

-594 DVNARNAASGSV
+594 DVNARNAASGSTA
-606 PAGNDPVSAMI
+606 PAGDDPVSALI
-617 VEGLGGAAN
+617 VEGLGGTDN
-626 LADVDCCA
+626 LTDVDCCA
-634 TRLRCTVNDAA
+634 TRLRCTVKDAA
-645 LVKQDVL
+645 LVRQDVL

-681 LEDYLES
+681 LEDYLEN
-688 APKNPVVAPSPATAP
+688 APKTPAAPAAPAPAAAP
-703 AAKDT
+703 AAPAAAAKDT
-708 VLSACLNGTVV
+708 VLAACLTGTVV
-719 PLADVKDEAFAS
+719 PLAEVKDEAFAS
-731 GVLGDGIAIEPSD
+731 GALGDGIAIEPAV

-755 SSTFETHHAVGMTT
+755 SSTFDTHHAVGMTT
-769 ADGAELL
+769 VDGAELL

-787 GKHFTYLVNEGDKVK
+787 GKHFTYLVNEGDKVR
-802 KGQPLIRFE
+802 KGQPLIRFDI
-811 LEAIKAEGYP
+811 EAIKAEGYP

-832 DYAAVEAKA
+832 EYAAVTPKA

-855 H
+855 G

>member
-1 MLIGCSLA
+1 MKDKIFGVLQRVGRSFML
-9 GVPGF
+9 P
-14 DLPMCVA
+14 
-21 LGAIAAATAPAA
+21 IA
-33 TLMVI
+33 
-38 RQYKARGPVSDML
+38 L
-51 LPVVAMDDALGLIAF
+51 LPVA
-66 AISMN
+66 
-71 IAQTLQSG
+71 
-79 AAMTVQG
+79 
-86 MLVSPLLEIV
+86 
-96 GSVVLGAALGL
+96 GL
-107 LLSLLARFFRSR
+107 LLGIGSSFTNETMLAAYGLNSVIHPGTLIYTILDVMSQTGSAVF
-119 GNKLALTIAFVF
+119 NNLAL
-131 LALALCDLWGLS
+131 
-143 NLLCIMMIGA
+143 
-153 VMTNLC
+153 
-159 PAASVIIEQT
+159 
-169 DRFTP
+169 
-174 PLFLLFF
+174 LF
-181 VISGAELDLSVLPTV
+181 AM
-196 GLVGACYVVVR
+196 
-207 VLGKWLGSFLGSR
+207 
-220 LVNAHPNV
+220 
-228 QKYLGFTLIPQAG
+228 G

-277 GVEAMP
+277 GVDAMP

-326 AFFGGTRFVPIVSSI
+326 AFFGGTRFVPIISSI
-341 VYLVVGIAM
+341 VYLIVGIAM
-350 FYIWPVVQNCIA
+350 FYIWPVVQNGIS
-362 ALGALV
+362 ALGSLV

-443 GKFPFMMFGLPG
+443 GKFPFMIFGLPG

-468 KKAAGGLLL
+468 RKVAGGLLL
-477 SAALTAFLTGITEPL
+477 SAALTSMLTGITEPL

-505 VHCVLAGLSFMLMH
+505 VHCVLAGLSYMFMH

-530 GGLIDLVLF
+530 GGLIDMVLF
-539 GVMQGNAKTHWVWV
+539 GVMQGNAKTHWIWI
-553 VVVGAVYFV
+553 VVVGVVYFV
-562 LYYIIFRFMISKF
+562 IYYLVFRFMITKF

-594 DVNARNAASGSV
+594 DVNARSAASGSTA
-606 PAGNDPVSAMI
+606 PAGDDPVSALI
-617 VEGLGGAAN
+617 VEGLGGADN
-626 LADVDCCA
+626 LSDVDCCA
-634 TRLRCTVNDAA
+634 TRLRCTVKDVA

-652 KASGASGVICKGNG
+652 KASGASGVICKGDG

-681 LEDYLES
+681 LEDYLEN
-688 APKNPVVAPSPATAP
+688 APKTPAATAAPAPATAP
-703 AAKDT
+703 AAPAAAAKDT

-719 PLADVKDEAFAS
+719 PLAEVKDEAFAS
-731 GVLGDGIAIEPSD
+731 GALGDGIAIEPAV

-755 SSTFETHHAVGMTT
+755 SSTFDTHHAVGMTT
-769 ADGAELL
+769 VDGAELL

-787 GKHFTYLVNEGDKVK
+787 GKHFTYLVNEGDKVR
-802 KGQPLIRFE
+802 KGQPLIRFDI
-811 LEAIKAEGYP
+811 EAIKAEGYP

-832 DYAAVEAKA
+832 EYAAVTPKA

-855 H
+855 G

>member
-1 MLIGCSLA
+1 MKDKIFGVLQRVGRSFML
-9 GVPGF
+9 P
-14 DLPMCVA
+14 
-21 LGAIAAATAPAA
+21 IA
-33 TLMVI
+33 
-38 RQYKARGPVSDML
+38 L
-51 LPVVAMDDALGLIAF
+51 LPVA
-66 AISMN
+66 
-71 IAQTLQSG
+71 
-79 AAMTVQG
+79 
-86 MLVSPLLEIV
+86 
-96 GSVVLGAALGL
+96 GL
-107 LLSLLARFFRSR
+107 LLGIGSSFTNETMLAAYGLNSVIHPGTLIYTILDVMSQT
-119 GNKLALTIAFVF
+119 GNAVFNNLAL
-131 LALALCDLWGLS
+131 
-143 NLLCIMMIGA
+143 
-153 VMTNLC
+153 
-159 PAASVIIEQT
+159 
-169 DRFTP
+169 
-174 PLFLLFF
+174 LF
-181 VISGAELDLSVLPTV
+181 AM
-196 GLVGACYVVVR
+196 
-207 VLGKWLGSFLGSR
+207 
-220 LVNAHPNV
+220 
-228 QKYLGFTLIPQAG
+228 G

-350 FYIWPVVQNCIA
+350 FYIWPVVQNGIA

-606 PAGNDPVSAMI
+606 PAGNDPVSALI

-626 LADVDCCA
+626 LTDVDCCA

-688 APKNPVVAPSPATAP
+688 TPKDPVVAPSPAAAS

-731 GVLGDGIAIEPSD
+731 GALGDGIAIEPTD

-755 SSTFETHHAVGMTT
+755 SSIFETHHAVGMTT

-821 VTTPLIVCNTD
+821 VTTPVIVCNTD

-841 SGTVKQGDALLELK
+841 GGTVKQGDALLELK
-855 H
+855 R

>member
-1 MLIGCSLA
+1 MKDKIFGVLQRVGRSFML
-9 GVPGF
+9 P
-14 DLPMCVA
+14 
-21 LGAIAAATAPAA
+21 IA
-33 TLMVI
+33 
-38 RQYKARGPVSDML
+38 L
-51 LPVVAMDDALGLIAF
+51 LPVA
-66 AISMN
+66 
-71 IAQTLQSG
+71 
-79 AAMTVQG
+79 
-86 MLVSPLLEIV
+86 
-96 GSVVLGAALGL
+96 GL
-107 LLSLLARFFRSR
+107 LLGIGSSFTNETMLAAYGLNSVIHPGTLIYTILDVMSQTGSAVF
-119 GNKLALTIAFVF
+119 NNLAL
-131 LALALCDLWGLS
+131 
-143 NLLCIMMIGA
+143 
-153 VMTNLC
+153 
-159 PAASVIIEQT
+159 
-169 DRFTP
+169 
-174 PLFLLFF
+174 LF
-181 VISGAELDLSVLPTV
+181 AM
-196 GLVGACYVVVR
+196 
-207 VLGKWLGSFLGSR
+207 
-220 LVNAHPNV
+220 
-228 QKYLGFTLIPQAG
+228 G

-350 FYIWPVVQNCIA
+350 FYIWPVVQSGIA

-492 EFTFIFVALPMYA
+492 EFTFIFVALPIYA

-553 VVVGAVYFV
+553 VVVGAAYFV

-594 DVNARNAASGSV
+594 DVNARSAASGSTAPV
-606 PAGNDPVSAMI
+606 GDDPVSALI

-626 LADVDCCA
+626 LSDVDCCA
-634 TRLRCTVNDAA
+634 TRLRCTVKDVA

-652 KASGASGVICKGNG
+652 KASGASGVICKGDG

-681 LEDYLES
+681 LEDYLEN
-688 APKNPVVAPSPATAP
+688 APKTPAATAAPAPATAP
-703 AAKDT
+703 AAPAAAAKDT

-731 GVLGDGIAIEPSD
+731 GALGDGIAIEPTD

-832 DYAAVEAKA
+832 DYAAVAAKA
-841 SGTVKQGDALLELK
+841 SGAVKQGDALLELK

>member
-1 MLIGCSLA
+1 MKDKIFGVLQRVGRSFML
-9 GVPGF
+9 P
-14 DLPMCVA
+14 
-21 LGAIAAATAPAA
+21 IA
-33 TLMVI
+33 
-38 RQYKARGPVSDML
+38 L
-51 LPVVAMDDALGLIAF
+51 LPVA
-66 AISMN
+66 
-71 IAQTLQSG
+71 
-79 AAMTVQG
+79 
-86 MLVSPLLEIV
+86 
-96 GSVVLGAALGL
+96 GL
-107 LLSLLARFFRSR
+107 LLGIGSSFTNETMLAAYGLNSVIHPGTLIYTILDVMSQTGSAVF
-119 GNKLALTIAFVF
+119 NNLAL
-131 LALALCDLWGLS
+131 
-143 NLLCIMMIGA
+143 
-153 VMTNLC
+153 
-159 PAASVIIEQT
+159 
-169 DRFTP
+169 
-174 PLFLLFF
+174 LF
-181 VISGAELDLSVLPTV
+181 AM
-196 GLVGACYVVVR
+196 
-207 VLGKWLGSFLGSR
+207 
-220 LVNAHPNV
+220 
-228 QKYLGFTLIPQAG
+228 G

-350 FYIWPVVQNCIA
+350 FYIWPVVQSGIA

-539 GVMQGNAKTHWVWV
+539 GVMQGNAKTHWMWV

-594 DVNARNAASGSV
+594 DVNARSAASGSTA
-606 PAGNDPVSAMI
+606 PAGDDPVSALI

-626 LADVDCCA
+626 LSDVDCCA
-634 TRLRCTVNDAA
+634 TRLRCTVKDAA

-681 LEDYLES
+681 LEDYLEN
-688 APKNPVVAPSPATAP
+688 APKTPAATAAP
-703 AAKDT
+703 APITAPAAPAAAAKDT

-731 GVLGDGIAIEPSD
+731 GALGDGIAIEPTD

-769 ADGAELL
+769 TDGAELL

-832 DYAAVEAKA
+832 DYAAVAAKA

>member
-1 MLIGCSLA
+1 MKDKIFGVLQRVGRSFML
-9 GVPGF
+9 P
-14 DLPMCVA
+14 
-21 LGAIAAATAPAA
+21 IA
-33 TLMVI
+33 
-38 RQYKARGPVSDML
+38 L
-51 LPVVAMDDALGLIAF
+51 LPVA
-66 AISMN
+66 
-71 IAQTLQSG
+71 
-79 AAMTVQG
+79 
-86 MLVSPLLEIV
+86 
-96 GSVVLGAALGL
+96 GL
-107 LLSLLARFFRSR
+107 LLGIGSSFTNETMLAAYGLNSVIHPGTLIYTILDVMSQTGSAVF
-119 GNKLALTIAFVF
+119 NNLAL
-131 LALALCDLWGLS
+131 
-143 NLLCIMMIGA
+143 
-153 VMTNLC
+153 
-159 PAASVIIEQT
+159 
-169 DRFTP
+169 
-174 PLFLLFF
+174 LF
-181 VISGAELDLSVLPTV
+181 AM
-196 GLVGACYVVVR
+196 
-207 VLGKWLGSFLGSR
+207 
-220 LVNAHPNV
+220 
-228 QKYLGFTLIPQAG
+228 G

-326 AFFGGTRFVPIVSSI
+326 AFFGGTRFVPIISSI

-350 FYIWPVVQNCIA
+350 FYIWPVVQSGIA

-468 KKAAGGLLL
+468 KKVAGGLLL

-594 DVNARNAASGSV
+594 DVNARSAASGSTAT
-606 PAGNDPVSAMI
+606 AGDDPVSALI

-626 LADVDCCA
+626 LSDVDCCA
-634 TRLRCTVNDAA
+634 TRLRCTVKDAT
-645 LVKQDVL
+645 LVRQDVL

-688 APKNPVVAPSPATAP
+688 TPKIPGAAPSPAAAPAP

-708 VLSACLNGTVV
+708 VLSACLNGTIV

-731 GVLGDGIAIEPSD
+731 GALGDGIAIEPTD

-769 ADGAELL
+769 VDGAELL

-832 DYAAVEAKA
+832 DYAAVVAKA